1 MIFFCAGAFIKKNE
15 KSFIRDYY
23 SKGTYI
29 LTFLYQKLKIICIT
43 NLQFFF
49 FFFELIWSWKFEK
62 NFSHFFFETQHNFRS
77 SYHCKSQKING
88 TTSLEWQTCKPMWN
102 AIRVGG
108 FDKQHFRIS
117 MFLVVS
123 CMWIIVQKNEYIP
136 RIFRNNCK

>member
-23 SKGTYI
+23 SKGT
-29 LTFLYQKLKIICIT
+29 FLHTYLSISKIKDYLH
-43 NLQFFF
+43 NQFAIFS

-62 NFSHFFFETQHNFRS
+62 KFSHFFFETQHNFRS

-123 CMWIIVQKNEYIP
+123 CMWIIVQKKWVP
-136 RIFRNNCK
+136 RIFRNNCE